1 MADEGQKEQET
12 RVALDDMPLE
22 VRQLADVML
31 GVNPDWNVHDWLVKQ
46 ANNAMDLLSVDL
58 LHEKL
63 AIEQRLQ
70 RLDDLGR
77 RIEGVTRKE
86 HADDPYQ
93 RNLFDCFDIN
103 EEHPLRGLGQRAVEP
118 SRAAEPVNL
127 GQEPHPSSVFIDLMP
142 NDNTDDPLLAIAC
155 QTVLITV
162 EAELASGEP
171 VATLEAIF
179 KGTRSYNIDDDE
191 TDEALDHL
199 LSIGGLI
206 EIDDNCFILFPQ

>member
-1 MADEGQKEQET
+1 MADEGQKEQES
-12 RVALDDMPLE
+12 RISLEDMPLE

-46 ANNAMDLLSVDL
+46 AANAMDLLTVDL

-77 RIEGVTRKE
+77 RIEGVTRE
-86 HADDPYQ
+86 DRADDPYQ

-118 SRAAEPVNL
+118 NRAAEPVNL

>member
-1 MADEGQKEQET
+1 MADEGQKEQES
-12 RVALDDMPLE
+12 RVSLEDMPPE

-31 GVNPDWNVHDWLVKQ
+31 GINPDWNVNDWLVKQ
-46 ANNAMDLLSVDL
+46 AANAMDLLTVDL

-77 RIEGVTRKE
+77 RIEGVTRE
-86 HADDPYQ
+86 NSADDPYQ

-118 SRAAEPVNL
+118 NRAAEPVNL

>member
-12 RVALDDMPLE
+12 RVSLDDLPVE
-22 VRQLADVML
+22 VRHLADVML
-31 GVNPDWNVHDWLVKQ
+31 GVNPDWNVHDWLVMQ
-46 ANNAMDLLSVDL
+46 ASNSMDLLTVDL
-58 LHEKL
+58 LHEKM

-70 RLDDLGR
+70 RLEDLGR
-77 RIEGVTRKE
+77 RIEGVVRQDD
-86 HADDPYQ
+86 ADDPYQ

-118 SRAAEPVNL
+118 SKTVESVNQ

-155 QTVLITV
+155 QTVLIAV

-179 KGTRSYNIDDDE
+179 KGTRSCNIEDDE

>member
-1 MADEGQKEQET
+1 MADEGQKEQES
-12 RVALDDMPLE
+12 RISLEDMPLE

-46 ANNAMDLLSVDL
+46 AANAMDLLTVDL

-70 RLDDLGR
+70 RLEDLGR
-77 RIEGVTRKE
+77 RIEGVTRE
-86 HADDPYQ
+86 DRADDPYQ

-118 SRAAEPVNL
+118 NRAAEPVNL